1 MVSLNTLQQSS
12 EKVPLIKVPIS
23 EWPKLQSN
31 LALACVQQRGVSI
44 WLWNWSAFSSVE
56 DVHLVFLA
64 ILKDALDNK
73 AIAGLQDFSHLYHV
87 HEHGG
92 YHVPEHR
99 GTAHI
104 CW

>member
-1 MVSLNTLQQSS
+1 MRPTT
-12 EKVPLIKVPIS
+12 
-23 EWPKLQSN
+23 WRFH
-31 LALACVQQRGVSI
+31 LALE
-44 WLWNWSAFSSVE
+44 LPAFLSVE
-56 DVHLVFLA
+56 DVHVVFLA

-73 AIAGLQDFSHLYHV
+73 TIAGLQDFSHLYHV